1 MSRRW
6 KFGVSFVLIGIIGAA
21 AFSAGRYWWAD
32 WHYRACEDAVRHGD
46 YVQAKQH
53 LRACTTVWA
62 SSWRCQLWKI
72 RLARLTGQTGDA
84 ERLVLAAKL
93 RREEIPHEA
102 LRLENSLLKAQQ
114 GLCDGSEEQRLRD
127 LVDADHPE
135 APLILHALVLGYLRL
150 YRLNDAQDCLRVWL
164 EAQPDN
170 VDALLQLGKSQER
183 LTQYHQAVETYEKIL
198 LRKPDDDELRIRV
211 ALLLVANNQI
221 PQAAAHV
228 EPLLER
234 HRDDPRVQLSAG
246 IYRHAQGQLDEAVV
260 LLDGLLRQEP
270 QNVRGLVA
278 RGKIALQQ
286 NDLPKAH
293 EYLERAVKTAP
304 KDFQALFTLAQ
315 CLIQLGKDD
324 EGAQL
329 QAQAKRAQEDMARIT
344 DLTKTLQSRPNDPD
358 ARCQIGTLLV
368 SFGETREGRLW
379 LESALRFDP
388 QHAAAKK
395 ALAALGESP
404 ATHTPP

>member
-6 KFGVSFVLIGIIGAA
+6 KFGAALALLAIIAA
-21 AFSAGRYWWAD
+21 AAYSAGRYWWAD
-32 WHYRACEDAVRHGD
+32 WHFRACEDSVRQGD

-53 LRACTTVWA
+53 LRACATVWT

-72 RLARLTGQTGDA
+72 RLARLTGQTDDA

-93 RREEIPHEA
+93 RHQEIPHEA
-102 LRLENSLLKAQQ
+102 LRLENTLLQAQQ
-114 GLCDGSEEQRLRD
+114 GLCDGYEEQRLRN
-127 LVDADHPE
+127 LVDADHPD

-150 YRLNDAQDCLRVWL
+150 YRLNDAQDCLKVWL

-170 VDALLQLGKSQER
+170 LDALLQLGKSQER
-183 LTQYHQAVETYEKIL
+183 LTQYNLAVETYEKIL
-198 LRKPDDDELRIRV
+198 QRKPRDDELRIRV
-211 ALLLVANNQI
+211 ALLLVGNNQI

-234 HRDDPRVQLSAG
+234 HRDDSRVQLSAG
-246 IYRHAQGQLDEAVV
+246 IYRHAQGKLDEAAA
-260 LLDGLLRQEP
+260 LLDDLLQQEP

-286 NDLPKAH
+286 NDLTTAH
-293 EYLERAVKTAP
+293 ELLERAVKAAP

-315 CLIQLGKDD
+315 CLIQLGKDN

-329 QAQAKRAQEDMARIT
+329 QAQAKRAQEDMTRIT

-358 ARCQIGTLLV
+358 VRSEIGTLLV

-388 QHAAAKK
+388 QHAAARK
-395 ALAALGESP
+395 ALAAIGESP
-404 ATHTPP
+404 ATQTPP